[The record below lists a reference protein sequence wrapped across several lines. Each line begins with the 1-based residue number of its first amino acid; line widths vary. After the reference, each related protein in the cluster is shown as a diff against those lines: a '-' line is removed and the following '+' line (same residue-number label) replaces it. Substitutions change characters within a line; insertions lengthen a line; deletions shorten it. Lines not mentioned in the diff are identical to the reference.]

1 MRATIALPTEEGNVK
16 KLVLSAFAVAVLAAL
31 AGLVGAAKAPSAVR
45 AGVNCSSSATIAY
58 FGPTTGPVASIGAEL
73 RGFSLLY
80 AQQWNAAGKKP
91 TMKIEEGDTKFDP
104 AVTSTIAQRFAS
116 DSNVLGV
123 IGPGASQ
130 EVLAAG
136 PIFKKAAMPFVA
148 ASATRTSLTNGS
160 LPTFLRIAAPDKIQA
175 VSTAQFIK
183 TKLKGKSVFAV
194 DDQSAYGKPLADQV
208 SSLLR
213 GLGVKV
219 TRASV
224 TAKTS
229 DFSSVITS
237 MPSGTN
243 VVYMA
248 MQIPQKMT
256 LFGTQLKEQGKNP
269 KIMLSDAGGSGVTL
283 TGLVYY
289 STFGP
294 DITRYPP
301 AKPVLK
307 AYYAKYGAKA
317 PVTAFGP
324 LAYVSGQVV
333 VDAVARA
340 CKDGTATRAEVL
352 KQLHQTHLT
361 TSVFGDPISFNSH
374 GDRIGAH
381 FFQFQLTKKGP
392 VPVR

>member
-1 MRATIALPTEEGNVK
+1 MKRLLAGAL
-16 KLVLSAFAVAVLAAL
+16 AVAGMAA
-31 AGLVGAAKAPSAVR
+31 GAAFVGTATAPSATS
-45 AGVNCSSSATIAY
+45 AGVSCGKSATVAY

-91 TMKIEEGDTKFDP
+91 TMNIVEGDTKFDP
-104 AVTSTIAQRFAS
+104 AVTSTVAQRFAS
-116 DSNVLGV
+116 DSSILGV

-136 PIFKKAAMPFVA
+136 PIMKKAGLAFVA
-148 ASATRTSLTNGS
+148 ASATKESLTNGS
-160 LPTFLRIAAPDKIQA
+160 LPTFLRIAAPDSVQA
-175 VSTAQFIK
+175 KSTATFMISR
-183 TKLKGKSVFAV
+183 LHVKSVLAV

-208 SSLLR
+208 AKLLKAK
-213 GLGVKV
+213 GVKV
-219 TRASV
+219 SRQSV
-224 TAKTS
+224 TQKTS

-237 MPSGTN
+237 MPGG
-243 VVYMA
+243 VDLVYLA
-248 MQIPQKMT
+248 LQIPQKMQ
-256 LFGTQLKEQGKNP
+256 LFGTQLKEQGKNV
-269 KIMLSDAGGSGVTL
+269 KVFLSDAGGSGVNL
-283 TGLVYY
+283 TGAYF

-294 DITRYPP
+294 DITHYAP
-301 AKPVLK
+301 ARNVLK

-333 VDAVARA
+333 VDAIARA
-340 CKDGTATRAEVL
+340 CKNGTATRAEVL
-352 KQLHQTHLT
+352 QQLHKTHLK

-381 FFQFQLTKKGP
+381 FFQFQITKKGP
-392 VPVR
+392 VPVK

>member
-1 MRATIALPTEEGNVK
+1 MN
-16 KLVLSAFAVAVLAAL
+16 KLVPSALAVAAVAAV
-31 AGLVGAAKAPSAVR
+31 AGLVGAAAAPSAVT
-45 AGVNCSSSATIAY
+45 AGVDCSSSATVAY

-104 AVTSTIAQRFAS
+104 AVTSTVAQRFAS
-116 DSNVLGV
+116 DSNVIGV

-136 PIFKKAAMPFVA
+136 PIFKKAGLGYVA
-148 ASATRTSLTNGS
+148 ATATRTDLTNGK

-175 VSTAQFIK
+175 VSTADFIK
-183 TKLKGKSVFAV
+183 SRLHAKSVLAV

-208 SSLLR
+208 GRLLKAQ
-213 GLGVKV
+213 GVKV
-219 TRASV
+219 KRASV
-224 TAKTS
+224 TQKTS

-237 MPSGTN
+237 MSSDTD
-243 VVYMA
+243 VVYLA
-248 MQIPQKMT
+248 LQLPDKMT
-256 LFGTQLKEQGKNP
+256 LFGNQLKEQGKNV
-269 KIMLSDAGGSGVTL
+269 KVFLSDAGGSGVQL
-283 TGLVYY
+283 PGAYF

-294 DITRYPP
+294 DVTHYPP
-301 AKPVLK
+301 AQSVLK
-307 AYYAKYGAKA
+307 AYHKKYGAKA

-324 LAYVSGQVV
+324 MAYVSGQVV

-352 KQLHQTHLT
+352 KELHKTNLKN
-361 TSVFGDPISFNSH
+361 SIFGDPIKFNLH

-381 FFQFQLTKKGP
+381 FFQFQITKKGP
-392 VPVR
+392 VPVK